1 MWSRCGRDAAVAISI
16 RSQKIVRDYLRE
28 PAVFA
33 PKGSI
38 ARITLDRLAGDQ
50 TDRVASAIA
59 RLKPA
64 HPNLVL
70 FYLVQSMDLAT
81 SQNDIVQSTSELAR
95 RFRHFAETARELAAF
110 SRAQTSMHLWVTLP
124 KLAEELDERAN
135 FNDAALNLLR
145 ISRKRGD
152 ASAEQLLA
160 LRHFAHRLR
169 SEFGLTLSC
178 ASQKEAVGWLVEVA
192 LDCKIPKGRVME
204 GLRLQTE
211 GHSARPKSIERPNRR
226 KPLKTA
232 KLFTLK

>member
-81 SQNDIVQSTSELAR
+81 SQNDIV
-95 RFRHFAETARELAAF
+95 ETARELAAF